1 VETHHFGAS
10 FLSLLDLSK
19 SEYNAGNVSRAFRR
33 RYKWMLFDEIISLSG
48 GKYSMDTAVRQL
60 SRSYWWLLI
69 LRAVVAILFG
79 ILAIISP
86 AFALLFLV
94 YLFAAYVLIDGIFS
108 VVVALQERT
117 AYSRWWI
124 LLLGGIA
131 GIILGAVTFIWPGV
145 TSLVL
150 FYLVAAWA
158 VVTGLFEVIAAFSV
172 RAAGVEWLL
181 VLGGVLSIIIGII
194 FFLHPVASILTIV
207 WLLGVFAL
215 VYGLILIVRA
225 IQFRSLLTA

>member
-1 VETHHFGAS
+1 
-10 FLSLLDLSK
+10 
-19 SEYNAGNVSRAFRR
+19 
-33 RYKWMLFDEIISLSG
+33 MLFHEIISLSG

-131 GIILGAVTFIWPGV
+131 GIILGVVTFIWPGV

-158 VVTGLFEVIAAFSV
+158 VVTGIFEVIAAFSV

>member
-1 VETHHFGAS
+1 
-10 FLSLLDLSK
+10 
-19 SEYNAGNVSRAFRR
+19 
-33 RYKWMLFDEIISLSG
+33 MLFHEIISLSG

-60 SRSYWWLLI
+60 SRSYWWLLL

-86 AFALLFLV
+86 SFALLFFV
-94 YLFAAYVLIDGIFS
+94 YLFGAYVLIDGIFS

-131 GIILGAVTFIWPGV
+131 GIILGLVTFIWPGV

-158 VVTGLFEVIAAFSV
+158 VITGIFEVIAAFSV
-172 RAAGVEWLL
+172 RAVGVEWLL

-215 VYGLILIVRA
+215 VYGLILVVRA

>member
-1 VETHHFGAS
+1 MATQHFGAS
-10 FLSLLDLSK
+10 FSSLLDLSM
-19 SEYNAGNVSRAFRR
+19 SEYNAGNVSRAFRG
-33 RYKWMLFDEIISLSG
+33 RYKWMLFHEIISLSG

-86 AFALLFLV
+86 SFALLFLV

-124 LLLGGIA
+124 LLLGGLA
-131 GIILGAVTFIWPGV
+131 GIILGLVTFIWPGV

-158 VVTGLFEVIAAFSV
+158 VVTGIFEVIAAFSL

>member
-1 VETHHFGAS
+1 
-10 FLSLLDLSK
+10 
-19 SEYNAGNVSRAFRR
+19 
-33 RYKWMLFDEIISLSG
+33 
-48 GKYSMDTAVRQL
+48 MDTAVRQL

-86 AFALLFLV
+86 SFALLFLV

-108 VVVALQERT
+108 VIVALQERT

-131 GIILGAVTFIWPGV
+131 GIILGLVTFIWPGV

-158 VVTGLFEVIAAFSV
+158 VVTGIFEVIAAFSV

-181 VLGGVLSIIIGII
+181 VLGGVLSVIIGII

>member
-1 VETHHFGAS
+1 
-10 FLSLLDLSK
+10 
-19 SEYNAGNVSRAFRR
+19 
-33 RYKWMLFDEIISLSG
+33 MLFHEIISLSG

-108 VVVALQERT
+108 VIVALQERT

-131 GIILGAVTFIWPGV
+131 GIILGVVTFIWPGV

-158 VVTGLFEVIAAFSV
+158 VVTGIFEVIAAFSV